1 MAITTPVQQ
10 LNSSTGTTGINT
22 QTTTGGGATSSN
34 TNQQGTGNQAQQQA
48 NVYNPWQQQEQ
59 QQAGQA
65 ASAFLQTGN
74 LPGTLG
80 APPAETQAYIN
91 NFNQNVAPQLAAQY
105 GAGSPA
111 IASQEA
117 LGLSQLAGSE
127 YSQGISALSG
137 AINQEAGIGF
147 NSIGSNQAGNQAQQQ
162 TTNTTG
168 RTADWQNL
176 TNALTEGTSN
186 TQSGFTWQ

>member
-1 MAITTPVQQ
+1 MAVTPTPNLASNSTGTSSTNQTTVGGGA
-10 LNSSTGTTGINT
+10 NSTTSTGSSTGT
-22 QTTTGGGATSSN
+22 GAVNS
-34 TNQQGTGNQAQQQA
+34 QQ
-48 NVYNPWQQQEQ
+48 VYNPWQQQEQ
-59 QQAGQA
+59 QEAGQA
-65 ASAFLQTGN
+65 ASSFLQTGN

-80 APPAETQAYIN
+80 APPAETQAYVN

-137 AINQEAGIGF
+137 AVQNAASIGF
-147 NSIGSNQAGNQAQQQ
+147 NAVGQNQEQNQQQ
-162 TTNTTG
+162 QQQ
-168 RTADWQNL
+168 A
-176 TNALTEGTSN
+176 TSN
-186 TQSGFTWQ
+186 SK

>member
-1 MAITTPVQQ
+1 MAITTPTPQS
-10 LNSSTGTTGINT
+10 NSGTITNGTNT
-22 QTTTGGGATSSN
+22 QDTASGAATASQSSGSATG
-34 TNQQGTGNQAQQQA
+34 QQAQQQA
-48 NVYNPWQQQEQ
+48 QVYNPWQQSEQ

-65 ASAFLQTGN
+65 ASSFLQTGN

-137 AINQEAGIGF
+137 AIGQEANIGF
-147 NSIGSNQAGNQAQQQ
+147 NAIGSNQAGAQSSAQESQ
-162 TTNTTG
+162 NKGESTDWQTLTNTLNEGTTNTAT
-168 RTADWQNL
+168 
-176 TNALTEGTSN
+176 
-186 TQSGFTWQ
+186 GFTFK